1 MEDKLDRKA
10 DIAEVLG
17 VGKSTGR
24 DGTIRKWIF
33 VAAVILMI
41 AAGIVLWM
49 KKNGNETVK
58 FRTQPARRGDLT
70 VLVNASGNLEPINQV
85 DVGSE
90 LSGIIRTVEADFN
103 DRVEKGQVLAK
114 LDTVKLEAKVLQSR
128 ANLAAAEAQVLQ
140 SRAAVKKAVAA
151 WEKMKKASE
160 LSGGEVPSRN
170 DMDQAES
177 AYQEAQA
184 QEKYAAA
191 QVDQVRAT
199 LESDE
204 ADLKKAFIHSPING
218 VVLSRNVEPGQTV
231 AASLQ
236 APVLF
241 TLAEDLARMELHV
254 DVDEADVGRV
264 KDGQEAVFTVDAYPE
279 RKFPARITQVRYGSQ
294 TTGGVVTYE
303 TILAVD
309 NSNLL
314 LRPGMTASADIVVQ
328 KIENAVLVPNG
339 ALRFTPQSSL
349 LGKTT
354 TQKSDRGG
362 LVGSLFPHPPRSE
375 RTSQNEKK
383 ESPGASR
390 LWELKEGKLSALSV
404 RTGGTDGTL
413 TEITEGDVEPGM
425 ELVVGMTG
433 AS

>member
-1 MEDKLDRKA
+1 MDDKLDRKA

-24 DGTIRKWIF
+24 DRTIRKWIF

-140 SRAAVKKAVAA
+140 SRAAVKKAAAA

-184 QEKYAAA
+184 QEQYAAA

-241 TLAEDLARMELHV
+241 TLAEDLTQMALHV
-254 DVDEADVGRV
+254 AVDEADVGQV
-264 KDGQEAVFTVDAYPE
+264 QEGQEATFTVDAYPD
-279 RKFPARITQVRYGSQ
+279 RSFSARITQVRFASN
-294 TTGGVVTYE
+294 TTDGVVTYE
-303 TILAVD
+303 TVLNVD
-309 NSNLL
+309 NADLS
-314 LRPGMTASADIVVQ
+314 LRPGMTATADITVHKVQ
-328 KIENAVLVPNG
+328 DVLLIPNA
-339 ALRFTPQSSL
+339 ALRFQPPERKAAASGRGI
-349 LGKTT
+349 LGMILPRPPGPRS
-354 TQKSDRGG
+354 QRDRGQNDNPNRQRVWTLQG
-362 LVGSLFPHPPRSE
+362 GQLFPVAV
-375 RTSQNEKK
+375 TIGATDGVMTQVTDGDL
-383 ESPGASR
+383 SPG
-390 LWELKEGKLSALSV
+390 
-404 RTGGTDGTL
+404 T
-413 TEITEGDVEPGM
+413 
-425 ELVVGMTG
+425 ELVVE
-433 AS
+433 